1 MSAGISYHVHLQP
14 RGGGLQ
20 RAWVFNLSP
29 QRLQAEVVE
38 PWLAGDFFEL
48 GDIEWDP
55 RASELQIL
63 AGPKL
68 TGPDLAMGEG
78 PNSAARTA
86 ENVTER
92 VLSEATS
99 SASPPPAPSSPPR
112 PAPAAGDSGDSRV
125 ERVAAR
131 LLADLAELDG
141 DSLESE
147 EALDLVTER
156 LRMLGLD

>member
-1 MSAGISYHVHLQP
+1 VSTDASYHVHLWP
-14 RGGGLQ
+14 RGEGAH

-29 QRLQAEVVE
+29 QRLRAEVVG
-38 PWLAGDFFEL
+38 PWLAGDFFEF

-55 RASELQIL
+55 RASELRIFE
-63 AGPKL
+63 GPRL
-68 TGPDLAMGEG
+68 EAPDLALGEG
-78 PNSAARTA
+78 PNSAERTA
-86 ENVTER
+86 EDVTAR
-92 VLSEATS
+92 VLADATIS
-99 SASPPPAPSSPPR
+99 TPSAEGVAPSAPT
-112 PAPAAGDSGDSRV
+112 APAVAGEARV

-131 LLADLAELDG
+131 LLADLAALDG